1 MIKLDI
7 LFSLLVVLIF
17 VLFFYKQISKIINK
31 DYNIPYI
38 DLDEHIT
45 TISELKENLHN
56 VEQMI
61 TDVQICTPNERATAF
76 KLYMHTNHTSVDI
89 LADSAS
95 ENVLALLFAERQK
108 LRSSLSCEI
117 KKIHS
122 VCHGN
127 INTNDSIF
135 VKNDRG
141 V

>member
-76 KLYMHTNHTSVDI
+76 KLYMHTNHTAVNI
-89 LADSAS
+89 LADNAS
-95 ENVLALLFAERQK
+95 ENVLALLEEERRK
-108 LRSSLSCEI
+108 LRSALYHEVKKLSYRCNENCNGNDNFFN
-117 KKIHS
+117 KIQ
-122 VCHGN
+122 
-127 INTNDSIF
+127 
-135 VKNDRG
+135 
-141 V
+141 

>member
-89 LADSAS
+89 LADNSS
-95 ENVLALLFAERQK
+95 QNILVLLEDERRK
-108 LRSSLSCEI
+108 LRSALYHEVKKLSYRCNFDSNANDNFFN
-117 KKIHS
+117 KIQ
-122 VCHGN
+122 
-127 INTNDSIF
+127 
-135 VKNDRG
+135 
-141 V
+141 

>member
-1 MIKLDI
+1 MDI

-17 VLFFYKQISKIINK
+17 VLFFHKQISKIINK
-31 DYNIPYI
+31 DNNIPYI
-38 DLDEHIT
+38 ALDEHINT
-45 TISELKENLHN
+45 LSELKENLHN

-61 TDVQICTPNERATAF
+61 TDVQICTPHERATAF
-76 KLYMHTNHTSVDI
+76 KLFMHTNNTAVNI
-89 LADSAS
+89 LADNAS
-95 ENVLALLFAERQK
+95 ENILALLEEERRK

>member
-1 MIKLDI
+1 MDV
-7 LFSLLVVLIF
+7 LFSVLVILIF
-17 VLFFYKQISKIINK
+17 ALFLQKPISKLIKK
-31 DYNIPYI
+31 DEDIQYI
-38 DLDEHIT
+38 EVEDHIDKLT
-45 TISELKENLHN
+45 ALKRNLN
-56 VEQMI
+56 DIEQMI
-61 TDVQICTPNERATAF
+61 TDVQICTPSERATAF
-76 KLYMHTNHTSVDI
+76 KLYMHTNNTAVDI

>member
-1 MIKLDI
+1 MDI
-7 LFSLLVVLIF
+7 LFSILAILIF
-17 VLFFYKQISKIINK
+17 ALFLQKPISKLIRK
-31 DYNIPYI
+31 DKDVPYI
-38 DLDEHIT
+38 EIEDHIDNLT
-45 TISELKENLHN
+45 ALKRNLN
-56 VEQMI
+56 DIEQMI
-61 TDVQICTPNERATAF
+61 TDVQICTPSERATAF
-76 KLYMHTNHTSVDI
+76 KLYMHTNNTAVDI

>member
-1 MIKLDI
+1 MDV
-7 LFSLLVVLIF
+7 LFSILAILIF
-17 VLFFYKQISKIINK
+17 ALFLQKPISKLIKK
-31 DYNIPYI
+31 DEDVPYI
-38 DLDEHIT
+38 EIEDHIDNLT
-45 TISELKENLHN
+45 ALKNHLN
-56 VEQMI
+56 DIEQMI
-61 TDVQICTPNERATAF
+61 TDVQICTPHERATAF

>member
-89 LADSAS
+89 LADNSS
-95 ENVLALLFAERQK
+95 QNILVLLEDERRRK
-108 LRSSLSCEI
+108 LRSALYHEVKKLSYRCNFDSNANDNFFN
-117 KKIHS
+117 KIQ
-122 VCHGN
+122 
-127 INTNDSIF
+127 
-135 VKNDRG
+135 
-141 V
+141 

>member
-1 MIKLDI
+1 MDV
-7 LFSLLVVLIF
+7 LFSVLVILIF
-17 VLFFYKQISKIINK
+17 VLFLQKPISKLIKK
-31 DYNIPYI
+31 DEDIPYI
-38 DLDEHIT
+38 EIEDHIDNLT
-45 TISELKENLHN
+45 ALKRNLN
-56 VEQMI
+56 DVEQMI
-61 TDVQICTPNERATAF
+61 TDVQICTPSERATAF

-117 KKIHS
+117 KKIHR